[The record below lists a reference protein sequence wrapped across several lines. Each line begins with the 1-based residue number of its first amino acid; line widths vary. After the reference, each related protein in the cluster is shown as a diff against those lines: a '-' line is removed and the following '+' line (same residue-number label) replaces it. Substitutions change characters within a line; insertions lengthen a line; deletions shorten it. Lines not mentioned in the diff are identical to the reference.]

1 MLRGKLMKLLTRR
14 GATVPNAGSGRTTSC
29 KASTTAMQEKLFDR
43 LEGFFPSFLFVK
55 DASGNMMPM
64 MHLTFHNNQ
73 GFFA

>member
-1 MLRGKLMKLLTRR
+1 
-14 GATVPNAGSGRTTSC
+14 
-29 KASTTAMQEKLFDR
+29 MQEKLFDR

-73 GFFA
+73 GFFCLIEKTWRRGEDFHHGSVLAHYDDQESHFFPSI